1 MNARTRTNTA
11 TTLLAAAAL
20 GLTVTALSPSQSAAR
35 GASADGRG
43 LYAAKCAS
51 CHSADGS
58 GNTPAGKK
66 MGAPDLRSAK
76 VQGLSDGQLF
86 SAITN
91 GKGKMPGYGKSLGDA
106 ERQQLVAHIRTLG
119 R

>member
-1 MNARTRTNTA
+1 MNARTRNRTA
-11 TTLLAAAAL
+11 MTILAAAAF
-20 GLTVTALSPSQSAAR
+20 GLAVTALAPAPSVARSA
-35 GASADGRG
+35 SVDGRG
-43 LYAAKCAS
+43 LFAAKCAS
-51 CHSADGS
+51 CHAADGS
-58 GNTPAGKK
+58 GNTPAGKRS
-66 MGAPDLRSAK
+66 GAPDLRSAK

-86 SAITN
+86 GAITN